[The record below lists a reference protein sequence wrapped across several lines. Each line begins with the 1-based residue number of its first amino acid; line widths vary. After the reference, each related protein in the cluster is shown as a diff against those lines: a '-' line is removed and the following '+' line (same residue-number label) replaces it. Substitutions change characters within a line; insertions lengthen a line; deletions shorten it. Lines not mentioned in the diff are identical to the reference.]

1 MGGRAV
7 NQGVYGDDAYGNVD
21 ILLGWFAVSSAYEMA
36 RGSNMWLIK
45 YLQVYLGDRND
56 LLVVQLDN
64 EAIIAN
70 SRL

>member
-56 LLVVQLDN
+56 L
-64 EAIIAN
+64 
-70 SRL
+70 